1 MAPVFNRSVVL
12 LLEWRPRT
20 AVSIVRQLVEYVL
33 DERPLSRLRSPVGVD
48 VVFALPGMG
57 PSRRLVRARLSNLR
71 VTPVSN
77 DLMKRALAF
86 LVIAAALGCS
96 SGQNTDCR
104 WPDESPRILDLR
116 ADADASHLMQ
126 DVELAEELSVRFAD
140 ESEFGPGPQRQRLRV
155 ERCYDPLVAGIMA
168 RHGVSMADVLD
179 AQQRIGERG
188 LNLVVNAPVA
198 AFFGFLTLIV
208 LRRIRRRF
216 SGADERVAVAIA
228 STIAAV
234 FVAGLTTGV
243 GRVWQMVSETIR
255 IGNGHLGG
263 QRGLRLP
270 WVQHTFEYFIVASVA
285 FLVIA
290 VLYHRR
296 AAAIPAASRN
306 NAIMTGS

>member
-1 MAPVFNRSVVL
+1 
-12 LLEWRPRT
+12 
-20 AVSIVRQLVEYVL
+20 
-33 DERPLSRLRSPVGVD
+33 
-48 VVFALPGMG
+48 VFAVPGMG

-71 VTPVSN
+71 VWPVSN
-77 DLMKRALAF
+77 DVMKRAVAF
-86 LVIAAALGCS
+86 LFIGAALGCS

-116 ADADASHLMQ
+116 VGADASHLMQ

-140 ESEFGPGPQRQRLRV
+140 ESQFGPGPQRQRLRV

-168 RHGVSMADVLD
+168 RHRVSMADVLD

-198 AFFGFLTLIV
+198 AFFGFSTLSV

-243 GRVWQMVSETIR
+243 GTVWQMVSETIR

-270 WVQHTFEYFIVASVA
+270 WLQHTFEYFIVTLIA

-296 AAAIPAASRN
+296 AAAIPTVSRN
-306 NAIMTGS
+306 MRS